1 MGDRIARLRDRTRS
15 GVRRRASLSA
25 SLVRRPGILA
35 ALLLDQ
41 VEPGQIPDPG
51 SVGEFDLW
59 LRFVLAPDEVARFR
73 RWARGDHAGC
83 QFLRKRF
90 RQARDDLDLEGLLVE
105 VRSVLARMPGRN
117 SGELAMGAVQ

>member
-1 MGDRIARLRDRTRS
+1 MGDRIARLKDRTR
-15 GVRRRASLSA
+15 GGRRRASLSA

-41 VEPGQIPDPG
+41 VEPKRTADPG

-59 LRFVLAPDEVARFR
+59 LRFVLTPDEVARFR

-83 QFLRKRF
+83 QFLRKRY
-90 RQARDDLDLEGLLVE
+90 RQARDDLDMEGLLAE
-105 VRSVLARMPGRN
+105 VQTVLGRLSARDDG
-117 SGELAMGAVQ
+117 GAVLGAVR

>member
-1 MGDRIARLRDRTRS
+1 MGDRIARLKDRGR
-15 GVRRRASLSA
+15 GGRRRASLSA
-25 SLVRRPGILA
+25 SLVRRPGVLA

-41 VEPGQIPDPG
+41 VEPKRVVDPG

-59 LRFVLAPDEVARFR
+59 LRFVLTPDEAARFR

-90 RQARDDLDLEGLLVE
+90 RQARDDLDLEGLLGE
-105 VRSVLARMPGRN
+105 VQTVLARISARDDG
-117 SGELAMGAVQ
+117 GATMGAAR

>member
-1 MGDRIARLRDRTRS
+1 MGDRITRLKDR
-15 GVRRRASLSA
+15 GGGARRRASLSA

-41 VEPGQIPDPG
+41 VEPKQTADPG
-51 SVGEFDLW
+51 SIGEFDIW
-59 LRFVLAPDEVARFR
+59 LRFVLTPDEAARFR

-90 RQARDDLDLEGLLVE
+90 RQARDDLDLEGLLGE
-105 VRSVLARMPGRN
+105 VRSVLTRI
-117 SGELAMGAVQ
+117 SGAGIAMGAVQ